1 MKPPRS
7 KAKPSPRSSV
17 LWDLLTL
24 EKLMTGSLVHLVY
37 WFGLGVVALAGF
49 GAIGTAVGT
58 ALREGELMG
67 WLLAVPVLVAGLLI
81 VAALAVLWRSFC
93 ELYVVVIRIGEDLT
107 ALRRAAEGQG
117 VLPVDPGEV

>member
-7 KAKPSPRSSV
+7 KAKPSARSSV

-37 WFGLGVVALAGF
+37 WFGLG
-49 GAIGTAVGT
+49 
-58 ALREGELMG
+58 
-67 WLLAVPVLVAGLLI
+67 I
-81 VAALAVLWRSFC
+81 VALAVLWRSFC

-107 ALRRAAEGQG
+107 ALRRAAESQG
-117 VLPVDPGEV
+117 VLPADPGKV